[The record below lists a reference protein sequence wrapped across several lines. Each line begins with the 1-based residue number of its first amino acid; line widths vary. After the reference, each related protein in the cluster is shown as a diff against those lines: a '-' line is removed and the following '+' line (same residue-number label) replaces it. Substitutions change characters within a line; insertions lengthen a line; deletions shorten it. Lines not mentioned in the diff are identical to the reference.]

1 MVHRPSVLCP
11 VDFSDA
17 SRGALRYAATL
28 AEHFQASLTVMTV
41 DDPLLA
47 DAARVEWGEGWLSTQ
62 SNRQLEAFVKDTFS
76 HLQPRLPE
84 LRRMLATGKPA
95 PEILRAASD
104 QHADVIVMSSHGAT
118 GFRKLMFGSTTERV
132 LRETPIP
139 VLITPATDPGPG
151 TLEEVRTAIRTVL
164 VPVDLTPVTGTQV
177 QIARGLAEALDASIV
192 LTHILEPVA
201 ARPALYALVPHI
213 DSERR
218 QRWSDTLS
226 RLKDSLPPRLRPEIV
241 LGYGNPAEEIAR
253 IARERQ
259 AGALVMGLHSAERSG
274 PRMGSVTYRVLCQV
288 PALIV
293 ALPPG
298 IEKMVSRQREVAH
311 AGVTI

>member
-218 QRWSDTLS
+218 QRWSGTLS
-226 RLKDSLPPRLRPEIV
+226 RLKDSRLRPEIV
-241 LGYGNPAEEIAR
+241 LGYGNPAEEIADR
-253 IARERQ
+253 TRAPGGRTRHGAALCGAVRTAYGFCDVPGSLSSAGSHRGATARHREDGVPTTR
-259 AGALVMGLHSAERSG
+259 GRS
-274 PRMGSVTYRVLCQV
+274 CQRHDM
-288 PALIV
+288 
-293 ALPPG
+293 
-298 IEKMVSRQREVAH
+298 KRH
-311 AGVTI
+311 